1 MLLPEDEHSGTL
13 MAMIPRRSADFAAGT
28 MFACPILVNSLIQD
42 VRFAFRMLLRM
53 RGLAIVATLTL
64 GIGIAATTTMF
75 SVAYAVLLRPLP
87 FERPNELAM
96 LYVTLTTPRDG
107 TRRVRWSFAE
117 SQKLPSA
124 AGSFESLG
132 TFTTATLNLTG
143 TGDAEQLDGEV
154 ASPGYFQVLRVAA
167 ARGRTFGTD
176 DERSAVALISDG
188 LWRRRFGSDPAIV
201 GRSIGLNDVPL
212 TILGVLPERF
222 AGLSGRA
229 QVWLPPAMAAQ
240 LIYRGYLTTPQHFIN
255 VVGRLRRGTTV
266 AHADAELGAIARRI
280 VTAEESAGPAATWS
294 ATVWSLAAAHVD
306 AAAGRLVLVL
316 LAAVGCV
323 LLITCVN
330 IASLLLARG
339 SSRRREIAVRLAIG
353 SGRWRVIRQLLT
365 ESVVLALVGG
375 GVAMI
380 LTMWAVDLIAGPVTI
395 ASPGNGYLQ
404 LGAFAKP
411 TLDVTVMV
419 FALGATFVTGIVFGL
434 MPALE
439 ISRAN
444 LANALK
450 EDTRSGS
457 GRHHRVLSALVVSE
471 LALAVLLLAV
481 AGLLIRS
488 FAQMQDLRTGFVPD
502 GVVAFLVA
510 PPASRYEP
518 ADGPA
523 IVERLLTAVEHVPG
537 VAAAA
542 VNRCAPFDTRCAR
555 TTVFFPERPTP
566 MAAAPTVGR
575 HYVSAGYF
583 RALGIPLRAGRGL
596 RDDDREGRPPVAVV
610 NETAARRFWPDENP
624 IGKRVWFGPGTGF
637 TGAARPLEIVGVVGD
652 VKYGG
657 VDDPVL
663 PDFYTSY
670 RQFTYPDTM
679 IIVKTAQPM
688 GSIVPALRAAVAGV
702 DPGLPVYDVRTLD
715 DRVDA
720 ALSRP
725 RLAATVI
732 GAFAL
737 SALLLAAIGVYGVM
751 AYAVTSRRREI
762 GIRVALGADRGDV
775 VALVLGQGARLTA
788 AGVAIGL
795 AVSVA
800 AARVIRTLLFGIAPT
815 DPAVFGLTVMVI
827 IGVALAAA
835 LVPARRASTID
846 PMTVLRTE

>member
-1 MLLPEDEHSGTL
+1 MNR
-13 MAMIPRRSADFAAGT
+13 RRSGNPARGT
-28 MFACPILVNSLIQD
+28 MFACPIPMDALAQD
-42 VRFAFRMLLRM
+42 LRFAFRMLLRM
-53 RGLAIVATLTL
+53 RSLAIVATLTL

-96 LYVTLTTPRDG
+96 LYVTVTTPRDG
-107 TRRVRWSFAE
+107 TQRRRWSFAE
-117 SQKLPSA
+117 AQTLPSA
-124 AGSFESLG
+124 VDSFESLG
-132 TFTTATLNLTG
+132 TFTTTTLNLTG
-143 TGDAEQLDGEV
+143 PGDAEQVDGEV
-154 ASPGYFQVLRVAA
+154 ASAGYFQVLRVAA
-167 ARGRTFGTD
+167 ERGRTFETG
-176 DERSAVALISDG
+176 DERGAVAVISDR
-188 LWRRRFGSDPAIV
+188 LWRRRFGSDPAVV
-201 GRSIGLNDVPL
+201 GRSIGINDMPL
-212 TILGVLPERF
+212 TILGVLPDRF

-229 QVWLPPAMAAQ
+229 EVWFPPAMAAQ
-240 LIYRGYLTTPQHFIN
+240 LTYRDYLTTPQHFIN
-255 VVGRLRRGTTV
+255 VVARLRHGTTV
-266 AHADAELGAIARRI
+266 ARADAELAAVARRI
-280 VTAEESAGPAATWS
+280 VEAEPSEGGATWG
-294 ATVWSLAAAHVD
+294 ATVWSVAAAHVD
-306 AAAGRLVLVL
+306 AATGRLALVL

-353 SGRWRVIRQLLT
+353 SGRWRVIRQMLT

-375 GVAMI
+375 GVAVI
-380 LTMWAVDLIAGPVTI
+380 LTMWSVDLIAAPVTI
-395 ASPGNGYLQ
+395 ASSRNGYLQ
-404 LGAFAKP
+404 LGAFARP
-411 TLDVTVMV
+411 TLDLPVML
-419 FALGATFVTGIVFGL
+419 FALGATFVTGILFGL

-439 ISRAN
+439 ISRPN
-444 LANALK
+444 LTNALK

-488 FAQMQDLRTGFVPD
+488 FAQMQELRAGFVPD

-518 ADGPA
+518 ADGPK
-523 IVERLLTAVEHVPG
+523 IVERLLTAVQRVPG

-555 TTVFFPERPTP
+555 TIVFFPERPGPAT
-566 MAAAPTVGR
+566 AAPTVGR
-575 HYVSAGYF
+575 HYVSADYF
-583 RALGIPLRAGRGL
+583 RALGIPLHAGRGL
-596 RDDDREGRPPVAVV
+596 RDDDRQGRPPVAVV

-624 IGKRVWFGPGTGF
+624 IGKRVWFGSGSGF
-637 TGAARPLEIVGVVGD
+637 TDPGRPVEIVGVVGD
-652 VKYGG
+652 VKYGA
-657 VDDPVL
+657 VDDAVL

-670 RQFTYPDTM
+670 LQFTYPDTM
-679 IIVKTAQPM
+679 IIVKTAQPL
-688 GSIVPALRAAVAGV
+688 GSIVPSLRAAVAGV

-715 DRVDA
+715 DRVAA

-762 GIRVALGADRGDV
+762 GIRVALGADRRDV

-795 AVSVA
+795 AVAVA
-800 AARVIRTLLFGIAPT
+800 AARVIRTLLFGVAPT
-815 DPAVFGLTVMVI
+815 DPAVLGLTVMVM

-835 LVPARRASTID
+835 LVPARRASAID

>member
-1 MLLPEDEHSGTL
+1 MDTL
-13 MAMIPRRSADFAAGT
+13 A
-28 MFACPILVNSLIQD
+28 QD
-42 VRFAFRMLLRM
+42 LRFAFRMLLRM
-53 RGLAIVATLTL
+53 RSLAIVATLTL

-87 FERPNELAM
+87 FERPNDLAM
-96 LYVTLTTPRDG
+96 LYVTLSTPRGG
-107 TRRVRWSFAE
+107 TQRMRWSFAE
-117 SQKLPSA
+117 AQNLPSTVD
-124 AGSFESLG
+124 SFESLG

-143 TGDAEQLDGEV
+143 PGDSEQLDGEV
-154 ASPGYFQVLRVAA
+154 ASAGYFQVLRVAA
-167 ARGRTFGTD
+167 ERGRTFGSG
-176 DERSAVALISDG
+176 DEQGAVAVISDG

-201 GRSIGLNDVPL
+201 GRSIAINDMPL

-229 QVWLPPAMAAQ
+229 DVWFPPAMAAQ
-240 LIYRGYLTTPQHFIN
+240 LTYRGYLTTPQHFIN
-255 VVGRLRRGTTV
+255 VVGRLRPGTTV
-266 AHADAELGAIARRI
+266 AHADAELAAVARRI
-280 VTAEESAGPAATWS
+280 VKAEASAGPAAIWS

-306 AAAGRLVLVL
+306 AATGRLVLVL

-353 SGRWRVIRQLLT
+353 SSRWRVIRQLLT

-375 GVAMI
+375 GVAVI
-380 LTMWAVDLIAGPVTI
+380 LTMWSVDLIAAPVTI
-395 ASPGNGYLQ
+395 ASSRNGYLQ
-404 LGAFAKP
+404 LGAFARP
-411 TLDVTVMV
+411 TLDLPVML
-419 FALGATFVTGIVFGL
+419 FALGATFVTGILFGL

-439 ISRAN
+439 ISRPN
-444 LANALK
+444 LTNALK

-488 FAQMQDLRTGFVPD
+488 FAQMQELRAGFVPD

-518 ADGPA
+518 ADGPK
-523 IVERLLTAVEHVPG
+523 IVERLLTAVQRVPG

-555 TTVFFPERPTP
+555 TIVFFPERPGPAT
-566 MAAAPTVGR
+566 AAPTVGR
-575 HYVSAGYF
+575 HYVSADYF
-583 RALGIPLRAGRGL
+583 RALGIPLHAGRGL
-596 RDDDREGRPPVAVV
+596 RDDDRQGRPPVAVV

-624 IGKRVWFGPGTGF
+624 IGKRVWFGSGSGF
-637 TGAARPLEIVGVVGD
+637 TDPGRPVEIVGVVGD
-652 VKYGG
+652 VKYGA
-657 VDDPVL
+657 VDDAVL

-670 RQFTYPDTM
+670 LQFTYPDTM
-679 IIVKTAQPM
+679 IIVKTAQPL
-688 GSIVPALRAAVAGV
+688 GSIVPSLRAAVAGV

-715 DRVDA
+715 DRVAA

-762 GIRVALGADRGDV
+762 GIRVALGADRRDV

-795 AVSVA
+795 AVAVA
-800 AARVIRTLLFGIAPT
+800 AARVIRTLLFGVAPT
-815 DPAVFGLTVMVI
+815 DPAVLGLTVMVM

-835 LVPARRASTID
+835 LVPARRASAID